1 VGLVISIPG
10 ILSLSRFFI
19 PYFLYGD
26 NSGNIQSLV
35 VGVGYFIVL
44 GLGIVFSYLVNSNS
58 ELRKLIQKSS
68 FLPKHT

>member
-19 PYFLYGD
+19 PYYGD